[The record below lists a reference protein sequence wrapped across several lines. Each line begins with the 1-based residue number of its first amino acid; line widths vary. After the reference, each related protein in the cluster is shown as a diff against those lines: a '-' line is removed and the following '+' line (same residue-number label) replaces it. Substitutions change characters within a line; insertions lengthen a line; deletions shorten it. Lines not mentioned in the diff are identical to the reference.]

1 MWMVERIQATTQYVE
16 LPPPDSY
23 STGCEMGWSS
33 EEAAGIEA
41 TVLTKESIE
50 MIGFMR

>member
-1 MWMVERIQATTQYVE
+1 M
-16 LPPPDSY
+16 PPPDSD
-23 STGCEMGWSS
+23 STGYELIGWDS

-50 MIGFMR
+50 IEGMRKSMRKS